1 MLNPDGC
8 RTFSPPCERWG
19 PQVISSVGLAAVTD
33 AANLDGVGIWADEEE
48 AVGAYT
54 QPKFVSSSESF
65 HVSDARLCE
74 TVKY

>member
-1 MLNPDGC
+1 M
-8 RTFSPPCERWG
+8 
-19 PQVISSVGLAAVTD
+19 TD